1 MAFTVLAVGNG
12 NAATNGEKCAAAK
25 MKVAGKYTAC
35 RLSID
40 SKAESE
46 GESPD
51 YTKCDSAQAA
61 GWQKIEDKYGVECL
75 TSGDQASVQNDL
87 TNASNCVS
95 GVLAGN
101 GGSCTVSANP
111 PCAPGGVIA
120 YGTCWLLGAAGDS
133 CNAACGL
140 AGMQFDNATL
150 TNIGDAN
157 NLARCLNVLDLLG
170 FQKGGSFQV
179 QGPPNVGCPVSGTTP
194 FHSGTVTAQGQF
206 EDQAA
211 NFSPTFRDA
220 TTWRGRC
227 PRPTPRRPSTC

>member
-1 MAFTVLAVGNG
+1 MTGRSPILALTIACTIVAVGTAS
-12 NAATNGEKCAAAK
+12 AATNGEKCAAAK
-25 MKVAGKYTAC
+25 MKVGGKYAAC

-40 SKAESE
+40 SKAESK
-46 GESPD
+46 GETPD
-51 YTKCDSAQAA
+51 YTKCDGAQAA

-75 TSGDQASVQNDL
+75 TSGDQAAVQTDL

-101 GGSCTVSANP
+101 GGSCTVDANP

-120 YGTCWLLGAAGDS
+120 YGTCWILGAAGDS

-140 AGMQFDNATL
+140 AGMQFDNATV

-170 FQKGGSFQV
+170 FQKGGQFQV
-179 QGPPNVGCPVSGTTP
+179 QGPQNVGCSVQGTTP
-194 FHSGTVTAQGQF
+194 FHSGSVTAQGQF
-206 EDQAA
+206 AGFQRACGC
-211 NFSPTFRDA
+211 N
-220 TTWRGRC
+220 
-227 PRPTPRRPSTC
+227 